1 MIEITLQQ
9 IYGILSIFFL
19 VVFPLVWEK
28 GIRPQILPT
37 LEKSTLLESE
47 RIRNR
52 FLSQFYNRH
61 FTIIVILLGIGVLF
75 GILAI
80 LQ

>member
-1 MIEITLQQ
+1 MEIVLHQ
-9 IYGILSIFFL
+9 IYAILSLLFL

-52 FLSQFYNRH
+52 FLSQFYNRR
-61 FTIIVILLGIGVLF
+61 FMITVILIGIGVIL

-80 LQ
+80 L